1 MFKFGF
7 SNGSYIY
14 DLNKICFHEK
24 ATALS
29 FLLFNSLEAKK
40 KNNNNLANSN
50 LDKCI
55 LRHVS

>member
-40 KNNNNLANSN
+40 KKKKKS
-50 LDKCI
+50 
-55 LRHVS
+55 R

>member
-40 KNNNNLANSN
+40 K
-50 LDKCI
+50 KKKKI
-55 LRHVS
+55 